1 MMFSDTD
8 RGDIHN
14 VLMDKYEKIPK
25 WWYFVILVPTL
36 ALSFLAIEG
45 FGGQLQ
51 LRYWGLLLALLLV
64 MVFIIPVGF
73 IQATTG
79 QVQIPIYFYALQILM
94 FTFALYYNQ
103 MICSIYGW

>member
-8 RGDIHN
+8 GGDIHN
-14 VLMDKYEKIPK
+14 VLMNKYEKIPK
-25 WWYFVILVPTL
+25 WWYIVILLPTL
-36 ALSFLAIEG
+36 ALSFFAIEG

-79 QVQIPIYFYALQILM
+79 QVHISI
-94 FTFALYYNQ
+94 TFLWTL
-103 MICSIYGW
+103 ISTKF